1 MKVENLIE
9 ARVRL
14 TNADDPDRIHAIA
27 AEAYYSGGQCQ
38 HIQSGE
44 IRELPEAE
52 PQGEVGDYTV
62 LSAPRENPEGRI
74 LASFSTYAPNAE
86 LNINFSTAT
95 DRSFLMEEA
104 ESFIADAAS
113 CLNAEMK

>member
-44 IRELPEAE
+44 IRELPEVSEASE
-52 PQGEVGDYTV
+52 GEATV

-104 ESFIADAAS
+104 EAFIADAAS
-113 CLNAEMK
+113 GLNAEMK